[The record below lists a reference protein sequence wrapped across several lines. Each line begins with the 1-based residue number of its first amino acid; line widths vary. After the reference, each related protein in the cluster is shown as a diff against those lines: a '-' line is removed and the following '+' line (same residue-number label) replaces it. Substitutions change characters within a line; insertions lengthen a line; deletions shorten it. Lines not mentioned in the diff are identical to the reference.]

1 MTSDNA
7 ETLGRQDEAYA
18 YRAFISYSH
27 RDKKL
32 AQWLHREVESYRIP
46 AKLIGKVTGVGAV
59 PRRLRPI
66 FRDREELPASGDLSA
81 ELSNALRQSMFLVVI
96 CSPASAKSR
105 WVNEEIIQF
114 KRVHGDARVLAVV
127 ADGEPYASDSDVPGA
142 HDSECFPQALRF
154 RMGANGKLSK
164 VRAEP
169 IAADIRREADGYRLA
184 TQKLIAGLTGLKLD
198 ELVRRE
204 TQRRIAQITTVAVG
218 AMMGMVVTGGLAFYA
233 NSLRIEANNQRTIA
247 QHEAAAARAAS
258 DYLVGTFELSNPAV
272 ENPRT
277 ITAMTILDRSAQRA
291 RRELAD
297 QPAIQ
302 ARLLATLGRAYNN
315 LGLFAQTQGAIEA
328 SMPAIERSGPEGAE
342 ALLVLSDTYSRQG
355 AMDKGLEAVRHA
367 KALIG
372 PLTPSTAVL
381 HARSELAEGKLLI
394 SGAKVK
400 DGIAAFDRALADYR
414 IAADRPPGAVAAVL
428 NNRGLLLS
436 DDGQFAAAD
445 ASLTQSL
452 QLFQT
457 ELGANHVST
466 GKAWFALAQNSFNA
480 GQLAKA
486 RTQIA
491 NALRIERA
499 VLDPD
504 NATLADTLSM
514 QGQIYQGLR
523 MLPEAERS
531 LREAIAI
538 YRKAFKGPHYLI
550 GIAEVYL
557 GLVQSQRGDTA
568 GALATLDDAKHNYDV
583 SYGKIHPNHGD
594 LLVNRAKVLAHANR
608 MGEARRSCEAGLA
621 ILRQTM
627 GPDASFTKSSA
638 ADCRALAP
646 PKPTPVATPPAPQPA
661 APSSAKPA
669 AAAPATTTTATAA
682 PAAGG
687 KAPAT
692 GGPQSAPAR

>member
-1 MTSDNA
+1 MTPDKA

-27 RDKKL
+27 RDKTL

-46 AKLIGKVTGVGAV
+46 AKLVGRETSVGKV

-105 WVNEEIIQF
+105 WVNEEILQF
-114 KRVHGDARVLAVV
+114 KRVHGDGRVLAVI
-127 ADGEPYASDSDVPGA
+127 AGGEPYASDSEIPGA
-142 HDSECFPQALRF
+142 HDSECFPAALRY
-154 RMGANGKLSK
+154 RMGDDGELSD

-169 IAADIRREADGYRLA
+169 IAADVRREADGHRLA

-204 TQRRIAQITTVAVG
+204 NQRRIAQITTVAVG
-218 AMMGMVVTGGLAFYA
+218 AMVGMVVTGGLAFYA
-233 NSLRIEANNQRTIA
+233 NSLRIEANNQRAIA

-297 QPAIQ
+297 QPGIE

-315 LGLFAQTQGAIEA
+315 LGLFDQTKTAIET
-328 SMPAIERSGPEGAE
+328 SLPEIDRSGPEGAE

-355 AMDKGLEAVRHA
+355 ALDQGLASVRHA
-367 KALIG
+367 QRLIG

-381 HARSELAEGKLLI
+381 HARAELAEGKLLI

-400 DGIAAFDRALADYR
+400 EGLAAFDRSLADYS

-436 DDGQFAAAD
+436 DDGKFADAD

-452 QLFQT
+452 ALFQK
-457 ELGANHVST
+457 ELGPNHVST

-514 QGQIYQGLR
+514 QGQIYQGLH

-531 LREAIAI
+531 LREAIDI

-557 GLVQSQRGDTA
+557 GLVQSQQGNTA
-568 GALATLDDAKHNYDV
+568 AALATLDDAKHNYDV
-583 SYGKIHPNHGD
+583 SYGKIHANHGD

-608 MGEARRSCEAGLA
+608 MAEARSDCEAGLV

-627 GPDASFTKSSA
+627 GADASFTRQSA
-638 ADCRALAP
+638 ADCKALAP
-646 PKPTPVATPPAPQPA
+646 PKPIPVSTAAPPPPAPAAPAPA
-661 APSSAKPA
+661 APVPPAAVAAPASTGGKPPA
-669 AAAPATTTTATAA
+669 AAAPQ
-682 PAAGG
+682 PG
-687 KAPAT
+687 
-692 GGPQSAPAR
+692 PAR

>member
-1 MTSDNA
+1 MTPDTA
-7 ETLGRQDEAYA
+7 DPFGRQDEAYA

-27 RDKKL
+27 RDKAL
-32 AQWLHREVESYRIP
+32 TQWLHRELEGYRIP
-46 AKLIGKVTGVGAV
+46 AKLAGKVTNVGAV

-81 ELSNALRQSMFLVVI
+81 ELSAALRQSMFLVVI
-96 CSPASAKSR
+96 CSPASARSR
-105 WVNEEIIQF
+105 WVNEEIVQF
-114 KRVHGDARVLAVV
+114 KRMHGDGRVLAVV
-127 ADGEPYASDSDVPGA
+127 ADGEPYASDVAGGEDR
-142 HDSECFPQALRF
+142 ECFPQALRY
-154 RMGANGKLSK
+154 RMGDDGQLSDI
-164 VRAEP
+164 RAEP
-169 IAADIRREADGYRLA
+169 IAADVRREADGQRLA

-198 ELVRRE
+198 EVVQRE
-204 TQRRIAQITTVAVG
+204 NQRRVAQITTVAVG

-233 NSLRIEANNQRTIA
+233 NSLRIEADSQRTIA
-247 QHEAAAARAAS
+247 QHEAAAARAAA

-315 LGLFAQTQGAIEA
+315 LGLFAQSQAAIES
-328 SMPAIERSGPEGAE
+328 SMPAIDRSGPEGAE
-342 ALLVLSDTYSRQG
+342 ALLVLSDTYSREG
-355 AMDKGLEAVRHA
+355 ALDKGLQAVRHA
-367 KALIG
+367 QSLIG

-381 HARSELAEGKLLI
+381 HARAALAEGKLLI
-394 SGAKVK
+394 SATKVK
-400 DGIAAFDRALADYR
+400 EGVSAFDRALADYK
-414 IAADRPPGAVAAVL
+414 IATVRPPGAVAAVL

-457 ELGANHVST
+457 ELGPNHVST

-480 GQLAKA
+480 GQLPAA

-491 NALRIERA
+491 NALSIERV

-514 QGQIYQGLR
+514 QGQIYQGLG

-531 LREAIAI
+531 LREAIGI
-538 YRKAFKGPHYLI
+538 YRTAFRGPHYLI
-550 GIAEVYL
+550 GIADVYL
-557 GLVQSQRGDTA
+557 GLVQSQQGKTA
-568 GALATLDDAKHNYDV
+568 AALATLDDAKRNYDA

-594 LLVNRAKVLAHANR
+594 LLVNRAKVLARANR
-608 MGEARRSCEAGLA
+608 MPEARRDCEAGLA

-627 GPDASFTKSSA
+627 GPDASFTKQSA
-638 ADCRALAP
+638 KDCQALAP
-646 PKPTPVATPPAPQPA
+646 PRPAPVVAAQPPAATAPSTPAATPPAP
-661 APSSAKPA
+661 
-669 AAAPATTTTATAA
+669 APAV
-682 PAAGG
+682 PAS
-687 KAPAT
+687 PPP
-692 GGPQSAPAR
+692 GP